1 MAIDALM
8 ESLEERYALLA
19 MLRGALSRN
28 QVYLRIGAELPD
40 QSLAGLSMVAAN
52 YGVPRRNLGTVSLFG
67 PTRMDYRLA
76 MATVRGAAQI
86 LSRTYV
92 EGVSLTE
99 RRLEDAMSDEGPPD
113 RRPVRDPGGL
123 APAPARRRVGGA
135 VRVLAKVE
143 AGAYGPEEYAV
154 GVSTRPDAQLAP
166 LLDEAD
172 LFTGLSFAEAH
183 WVAAVLASAAD
194 RVEDAESLLFDLRV
208 PVDLAWR
215 EVELASEVIEP
226 GGLRS
231 AAARALGA
239 RRESI
244 TGSSRYAIATYTLDC
259 GHQAVELLRQDPDAA
274 PFWVEDGSVDHLVA
288 RDARSLTQPA
298 LRREQPR
305 GGAELIEE
313 AQANLA
319 QHPEDEDEDD
329 LDHEDDRERD

>member
-1 MAIDALM
+1 VNDDESRMIDDRF
-8 ESLEERYALLA
+8 EILEVWRRP
-19 MLRGALSRN
+19 LRGDGSA
-28 QVYLRIGAELPD
+28 
-40 QSLAGLSMVAAN
+40 
-52 YGVPRRNLGTVSLFG
+52 
-67 PTRMDYRLA
+67 
-76 MATVRGAAQI
+76 
-86 LSRTYV
+86 
-92 EGVSLTE
+92 
-99 RRLEDAMSDEGPPD
+99 
-113 RRPVRDPGGL
+113 
-123 APAPARRRVGGA
+123 A

-154 GVSTRPDAQLAP
+154 GITTRADAQLAP

-231 AAARALGA
+231 APLVPWEPDA
-239 RRESI
+239 ESA
-244 TGSSRYAIATYTLDC
+244 TPGRYAIATYTLDC

-274 PFWVEDGSVDHLVA
+274 PFWVEDGSVEHLVA
-288 RDARSLTQPA
+288 RDARSLTRLLYRANDIEEAQS
-298 LRREQPR
+298 
-305 GGAELIEE
+305 LIEA

-319 QHPEDEDEDD
+319 RHPDDDEDRDD
-329 LDHEDDRERD
+329 D